1 MTDNVNVDNFAGLRE
16 HRVAHYTY
24 STIRRIV
31 QFITGS
37 VQPDTVQLGADG
49 SYWQSQINFL
59 TAKAAGIND
68 WHLRALYGLS
78 VDLRFAQHWA
88 DSDGIVPRGAYLYYL
103 DELSPLTQADKLYQ
117 VLTETG
123 DVGELTVALDVE
135 TYNNPT
141 LTASKIRQCAER
153 LTTLFGRLPFVYTNY
168 YVWKDAVPGDKAW
181 AVEYPLWIAAYPFT
195 DWKPEYLQTV
205 LNYPPMIP
213 APWTSWEKWQWSAYA
228 PAAQYGV
235 SGNYLDLN
243 YTQTPAVP
251 PPDEKSLEE
260 RVAALEASVAQM
272 TTLNPTHRVNAAVT
286 VYHGP
291 ESVDYYC
298 GLSDGSLVEMTQTP
312 HKNGRARCLVYN
324 PNIGKLY
331 GWIVLYRL
339 ERL

>member
-16 HRVAHYTY
+16 HRVTHYTY
-24 STIRRIV
+24 STLRRVV

-49 SYWQSQINFL
+49 SYWQAQINFL
-59 TAKAAGIND
+59 TAKAAGIHD

-88 DSDGIVPRGAYLYYL
+88 DSDGIAPRGAYLYYL

-117 VLTETG
+117 VLTDTG

-153 LTTLFGRLPFVYTNY
+153 LTTLFGRLPMIYTGY

-181 AVEYPLWIAAYPFT
+181 AAEYPLWIAAYPFT

-205 LNYPPMIP
+205 LNYPPLIP
-213 APWTSWEKWQWSAYA
+213 APWTSWYKWQFSAYA
-228 PAAQYGV
+228 PAIEYGV
-235 SGNYLDLN
+235 SGNHLDLN

-251 PPDEKSLEE
+251 PAPPVEE
-260 RVAALEASVAQM
+260 RLAALETAVFA
-272 TTLNPTHRVNAAVT
+272 LAPTHRVNALFPNANVYPTASDDIGFTWRIPAGTLVQVYELKNTYARIAAVSE
-286 VYHGP
+286 HGK
-291 ESVDYYC
+291 V
-298 GLSDGSLVEMTQTP
+298 L
-312 HKNGRARCLVYN
+312 
-324 PNIGKLY
+324 
-331 GWIVLYRL
+331 GWMSTSRL